1 MTTIRLPVSGAAAA
15 LALATSLLPVE
26 AHAETGKSFQVSAT
40 IQPGCLVD
48 GLGASGNA
56 GSIGTLNFGTAS
68 SLSTATRTASLS
80 ATQSIRLRCTAGVQ
94 LHISIDG
101 GAHANLGVR
110 RLQLG
115 NTTARLDYSVCEDAA
130 CTKPFGVSVVRNITI
145 AAGDTEDVRLPI
157 FGSLTLPG
165 NKPAGTYSDTLTV
178 TLSW

>member
-1 MTTIRLPVSGAAAA
+1 MTAIRLPLSGAAGA
-15 LALATSLLPVE
+15 LALATSLLPAD

-56 GSIGTLNFGTAS
+56 GHIGTLDFGSAP

-80 ATQSIRLRCTAGVQ
+80 ASQSIRLRCTAGVQ
-94 LHISIDG
+94 LHVAIDG

-115 NTTARLDYSVCEDAA
+115 NTATRLDYSVCEDAA
-130 CTKPFGVSVVRNITI
+130 CTKPFGVSVVRNVTV
-145 AAGDTEDVRLPI
+145 AVGDTEDVRLPI
-157 FGSLTLPG
+157 FGRLTLPG
-165 NKPAGTYSDTLTV
+165 GKPAGTYSDTLTV